1 MTTHWTCATPEL
13 CRDIERPR
21 LSEDDFEDEEL
32 WEELYAQAKDII
44 GTSATQFDKSIRH
57 NLVLRTYQDIYKELE
72 EGVEEKKKH
81 IFTPLPLACHRLPDL
96 DYVEWHA
103 ADRILEELFTDPA
116 KRERFT
122 LLTDHRC
129 TRLIFKHYN
138 PGEENTVE
146 YAEVENLL
154 PQTQSPKNPVPTLT
168 IKAKTF
174 VVACGAVATA
184 QVCHHHER

>member
-1 MTTHWTCATPEL
+1 MTTHWTCATPEFN
-13 CRDIERPR
+13 RHIERPK
-21 LSEDDFEDEEL
+21 LSENESENEKL
-32 WEELYAQAKDII
+32 WSGLYAQAKDVI
-44 GTSATQFDKSIRH
+44 GTSTTQFDKSIRH
-57 NLVLRTYQDIYKELE
+57 NLVLRTYQDLYEKLE

-81 IFTPLPLACHRLPDL
+81 KFSPLPLACHRLSDP

-122 LLTDHRC
+122 LLTNHRC
-129 TRLIFKHYN
+129 TRLVFQHYT

-146 YAEVENLL
+146 HAEVENLL
-154 PQTQSPKNPVPTLT
+154 PHTQSPENPAPTLQ
-168 IKAKTF
+168 IKARTF

-184 QVCHHHER
+184 QVCH